1 MCANTLSLGIMFK
14 KIAPRQIWR
23 VCLIQRQI
31 RVIFGVGFERG
42 QVYLKKAM
50 YAADSVGLCLLLY
63 TQFQLSLKF
72 EPCEPSG
79 TRPQ

>member
-1 MCANTLSLGIMFK
+1 MFNCLQIMCANTLSLGIMFK

-42 QVYLKKAM
+42 KVYLKKQCM
-50 YAADSVGLCLLLY
+50 PLIVWVYAY
-63 TQFQLSLKF
+63 YF
-72 EPCEPSG
+72 
-79 TRPQ
+79 TRSFNYL